1 MGLRRHTGP
10 SGPLGRPPA
19 PRRWGQSAR
28 VSRIP
33 GAYEPASTAGLFHA
47 RVERNDPPTH
57 LHLAMIATSPG
68 AATPAEARHTDP
80 RWDGP
85 GGSIPVSAPDA
96 PSSSRFLR
104 IRAARYRSWPIS
116 RAQYSRRRVGIA
128 GPGDRIRSGSGPLK
142 LRNPRNRASASA
154 DGSHTTSAVLGLWS
168 AWSSSHPSWYPSCP
182 VGVTAYRNGGHS
194 LIGKKLVGARQLVRG
209 RRPAG
214 AVPSGTRGRHTP
226 VLAHQLASVRKFFCC
241 RSVTGFGSTPRAGVP
256 GQNLDQAAK
265 LLFHPMMPEFDLL
278 GCQTQLGGNFR
289 YSAFLD
295 RAEVQHTE
303 AGG

>member
-1 MGLRRHTGP
+1 MGP
-10 SGPLGRPPA
+10 SPSAA
-19 PRRWGQSAR
+19 PTRQ
-28 VSRIP
+28 
-33 GAYEPASTAGLFHA
+33 
-47 RVERNDPPTH
+47 
-57 LHLAMIATSPG
+57 
-68 AATPAEARHTDP
+68 
-80 RWDGP
+80 
-85 GGSIPVSAPDA
+85 
-96 PSSSRFLR
+96 SSRFLR

-142 LRNPRNRASASA
+142 LRNPRNRANASA

-226 VLAHQLASVRKFFCC
+226 VLR
-241 RSVTGFGSTPRAGVP
+241 TNWRALGNSFVA
-256 GQNLDQAAK
+256 GQ
-265 LLFHPMMPEFDLL
+265 LL
-278 GCQTQLGGNFR
+278 G
-289 YSAFLD
+289 SAPPPEQVSPARTSIRRRSFCFI
-295 RAEVQHTE
+295 R
-303 AGG
+303 